1 MRRSQCCIGCEML
14 DFFKIND
21 FEKRQGRSLED
32 SKGRSFED
40 LVCLLVQNEKPEDD
54 AKFQSIDGKG
64 GDGGVDALWITSDK
78 RKIGYQAKYIE
89 SLGRSQLSQMDNSIT
104 QAIDTH
110 PELKKYV
117 FAIPF
122 DLTGSR
128 GSKVTGRSQREVWDD
143 KVKKWMALAAKK
155 GIDLE
160 FELWDATALNGKI
173 LKDENAGLLRYWFGK
188 KLLNDR
194 WFRSQVRSTVKNL
207 SDHFN
212 PEDHVNVAIETLFDT
227 IVRGPFTQK
236 RITDAFHQLDMA
248 RVPRIEFKTVENVP
262 NRSTLRKV
270 DETWN
275 SLSQMAE
282 SFSQDLSSPWRAREA
297 IMRLSALIDFAREL
311 HRQCLSVEQGTLKD
325 ADKRKLKIVIESL
338 RNLFS
343 ACYNLETIL
352 GSPYIDAEEGRCSL
366 VHGFA
371 GAGKSH
377 LLARVAEE
385 RVKLGLPTLLL
396 LGKAYSD
403 SPFWHRTGKLLGLS
417 ERTPEDILGLLNAV
431 GRRKKQRVLILFD
444 AINEGGRSHYW
455 HSQIS
460 DIIDQLKRY
469 SHVAM
474 VFSCR
479 EEYLPYAIPDD
490 LLKSLPKYFVS
501 GFGSLEEREQAA
513 IRYLDSKGI
522 ARPNTPWLEPEFSNP
537 LFLKSTSEALADMGA
552 SEFPKG
558 IRGISKLIGLYLDA
572 LSRRLEVTSA
582 RSESISNA
590 IKRAV
595 RKVANKMAEN
605 HSDFLDEPEAN
616 LLINE
621 CFSGRTPP
629 TDKTWLQVLSD
640 ANLFRI
646 DARPTP
652 EDFNPLN
659 PPPECVRFTF
669 QRFQDYLMAETL
681 TKKVRKGHED
691 KAFASEG
698 PLSFLLTKGNSGMEL
713 RVEFAGLV
721 GALSTIFPEKLGIEF
736 VTKLPNREWI
746 WKKQK
751 LVREGFAESFKWRMS
766 DTFSDQTRD
775 LLYSLNVQK
784 VVGLLLEVSMTMEHP
799 YNARLLHENLKQW
812 KLSER
817 DKNWTYWI
825 NRMSRADH
833 SQIDRIVSWA
843 LALQERPAK
852 TEYLK
857 LASVVLVWS
866 LSSSHMTLRDR
877 ATKAL
882 TTVFLAKSSIFKFVV
897 RLIHDCNDPYV
908 IERLYAAAFGAC
920 CINQDSK
927 RLSSYSSL
935 IYDLVF
941 ADGKPP
947 IGLLA
952 RDYALGVIELAKA
965 KNALS
970 SEVHLP
976 NCYHPFLSDPP
987 TFDLREEE
995 VENIADCAGGK
1006 QIFMSAAGEW
1016 GDYGKYSIPG
1026 RVNFLNTPLR
1036 EPRPLTEDELKEQ
1049 FFEKVIKPFP
1059 ERVAALNDL
1068 ETLVEIGQSP
1078 QFQDTLSKS
1087 ALGKAYRLLEGIQLD
1102 EKATQLAD
1110 EHDERQKKARVNL
1123 KQYLSADEQKR
1134 LSSEYLREGKASKK
1148 DNRVS
1153 VDQCRLWVTKRA
1165 YELGWTA
1172 DLFPDDGEGAGYIRG
1187 DNGLERIG
1195 KKYQRI
1201 ALDELQARLADNFW
1215 LLHDESENPT
1225 VYRYSHHDYRRN
1237 IEPTILPNGT
1247 RYGDSCET
1255 EFNWAKQPEVSLPH
1269 VDGSDLIEWPF
1280 KEDPTASIKNK
1291 IFRTDQNGGKWL
1303 VLYEFSLDTQKHSDP
1318 RPAEHGTRY
1327 EEFRFIYCVLT
1338 QQGKSAELVKYL
1350 NKKRSLDVSSFQ
1362 PREFTDGPYLL
1373 EAHWRDTWQDQKFS
1387 KRIWGMPENLE
1398 FAVPVADYHWESH
1411 LDGTLPNGF
1420 SRHLPQKWFADELG
1434 LKMIDRNVNSWI
1446 NSEGHIVLTS
1456 VSGSDGRSTVVIDER
1471 TFRNYANQFNMEPV
1485 WVMIAE
1491 RSAWPSGGNDSF
1503 NGRRAEAVAWY
1514 DGKTLRKRGWKRDTK
1529 KMMPSKV

>member
-1 MRRSQCCIGCEML
+1 MRRSQCSIGWEMP
-14 DFFKIND
+14 DFFKIKD
-21 FEKRQGRSLED
+21 FGKRQG
-32 SKGRSFED
+32 GSFED
-40 LVCLLVQNEKPEDD
+40 LICLLAQNEKPEDD

-89 SLGRSQLSQMDNSIT
+89 SLGKSQLSQMDNSIA

-128 GSKVTGRSQREVWDD
+128 GSKVTGKSQREVWDD
-143 KVKKWMALAAKK
+143 KVKKWVALAAKK

-188 KLLNDR
+188 KLLNDK

-207 SDHFN
+207 GDRFN
-212 PEDHVNVAIETLFDT
+212 PEDHVDVAIETLFDT

-248 RVPRIEFKTVENVP
+248 RVPRIEFKTVKNVP

-275 SLSQMAE
+275 ALSQMAE
-282 SFSQDLSSPWRAREA
+282 SFSQDLSSPWRVKET
-297 IMRLSALIDFAREL
+297 IMRLSTLIGFAREL

-338 RNLFS
+338 RKLFS

-352 GSPYIDAEEGRCSL
+352 GSPYIDAEEGQCSL
-366 VHGFA
+366 VHGVA

-377 LLARVAEE
+377 LLAQVAEE
-385 RVKLGLPTLLL
+385 RVELGLPTLLL
-396 LGKAYSD
+396 LGQDYSN
-403 SPFWHRTGKLLGLS
+403 SPFWHQTGELLGLR

-431 GRRKKQRVLILFD
+431 GRSKKQRVLILFD
-444 AINEGGRSHYW
+444 AINEGGRSRYW
-455 HSQIS
+455 YSQIS
-460 DIIDQLKRY
+460 GIVDQLKSY

-490 LLKSLPKYFVS
+490 LLKSLPKYYVS
-501 GFGSLEEREQAA
+501 GFSSLEEREQAA

-537 LFLKSTSEALADMGA
+537 LFLKSASEALADMGA
-552 SEFPKG
+552 TEFPKG
-558 IRGISKLIGLYLDA
+558 ITGISKLIEFYLDA

-582 RSESISNA
+582 RSESISRD

-595 RKVANKMAEN
+595 HKVANKMAEN
-605 HSDFLDEPEAN
+605 HSDFLDEPEAT
-616 LLINE
+616 LLVNE

-629 TDKTWLQVLSD
+629 TDKTWLQVLSE
-640 ANLFRI
+640 ASLFRL

-669 QRFQDYLMAETL
+669 QRFQDYLMAKAL

-698 PLSFLLTKGNSGMEL
+698 PLSFLLTKGSSGMEL
-713 RVEFAGLV
+713 KVEFAGLV
-721 GALSTIFPEKLGIEF
+721 GALSTIFPEKLDIEF
-736 VTKLPNREWI
+736 ATALPNREWI
-746 WKKQK
+746 WKKQR
-751 LVREGFAESFKWRMS
+751 LVREGFAESFKWRRL

-784 VVGLLLEVSMTMEHP
+784 VVGLLLEVSMTMDHP
-799 YNARLLHENLKQW
+799 YNARLLHEHLKQW
-812 KLSER
+812 KLPER

-825 NRMSRADH
+825 NRMSRDEH

-843 LALQERPAK
+843 LALQKRPAD

-857 LASVVLVWS
+857 LASVVLAWS

-882 TTVFLAKSSIFKFVV
+882 TTVFLAESRIFKFVM
-897 RLIHDCNDPYV
+897 RLTHDCDDPYV

-920 CINQDSK
+920 CIDQDSK

-952 RDYALGVIELAKA
+952 RDYALGVIELAEA

-976 NCYHPFLSDPP
+976 NCYHPFSSDPP
-987 TFDLREEE
+987 TFNLREVEVEE
-995 VENIADCAGGK
+995 VADYAGNK

-1026 RVNFLNTPLR
+1026 RVKGFLTTSVR
-1036 EPRPLTEDELKEQ
+1036 EPRPLTSDELKAQ
-1049 FFEKVIKPFP
+1049 FLADVISPFP
-1059 ERVAALNDL
+1059 ERVTALNDL
-1068 ETLVEIGQSP
+1068 ETLMEIGRSP

-1102 EKATQLAD
+1102 EKAMQLAD
-1110 EHDERQKKARVNL
+1110 EHGERQKKALVNL
-1123 KQYLSADEQKR
+1123 KQHLSADEQKR
-1134 LSSEYLREGKASKK
+1134 LSSEYLIEEKASKK
-1148 DNRVS
+1148 DGRVS
-1153 VDQCRLWVTKRA
+1153 VDQCRLWITKRA

-1172 DLFPDDGEGAGYIRG
+1172 DLFPSDGEGAGYIRG
-1187 DNGLERIG
+1187 DNDLERIG

-1215 LLHDESENPT
+1215 FLHDESETPT

-1237 IEPTILPNGT
+1237 IEPTILPTTSRSGE
-1247 RYGDSCET
+1247 SCSDELRWVT
-1255 EFNWAKQPEVSLPH
+1255 QPEVSLPH
-1269 VDGSDLIEWPF
+1269 VEENDIMQWPF
-1280 KEDPTASIKNK
+1280 QEKPTASFKSK
-1291 IFRTDQNGGKWL
+1291 IFRADQSEGKWL
-1303 VLYEFSLDTQKHSDP
+1303 VLYEFSLDSQKHLNP
-1318 RPAEHGTRY
+1318 NPAEHGTRY

-1338 QQGKSAELVKYL
+1338 HSGKSTKLAEYL
-1350 NKKRSLDVSSFQ
+1350 KRKRSLDVSSFQ

-1373 EAHWRDTWQDQKFS
+1373 EAHWRDTWKSQKFS
-1387 KRIWGMPENLE
+1387 RHIWGIPEDLE
-1398 FAVPVADYHWESH
+1398 FAIPIADYHWESH
-1411 LDGTLPNGF
+1411 LDKTLPDGF
-1420 SRHLPQKWFADELG
+1420 SKHLPQKWLADELR
-1434 LKMIDRNVNSWI
+1434 LKMADGSENSWMD
-1446 NSEGHIVLTS
+1446 SENRIVLTS
-1456 VSGSDGRSTVVIDER
+1456 VSGSEGRSTVVIDER
-1471 TFRNYANQFNMEPV
+1471 TFVNYATQFNMEPV
-1485 WVMIAE
+1485 WIMIAE
-1491 RSAWPSGGNDSF
+1491 RNAWPSGRGRRF
-1503 NGRRAEAVAWY
+1503 KGRRAEAVAWY
-1514 DGKTLRKRGWKRDTK
+1514 DCGKLTKRGWMHDN
-1529 KMMPSKV
+1529 